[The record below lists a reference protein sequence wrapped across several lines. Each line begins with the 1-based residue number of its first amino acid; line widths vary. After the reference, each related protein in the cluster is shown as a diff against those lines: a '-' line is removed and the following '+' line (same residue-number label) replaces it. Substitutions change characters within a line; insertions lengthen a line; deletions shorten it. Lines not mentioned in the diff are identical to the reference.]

1 MSSRFSSQERVW
13 GLYHKDAQA
22 AIPLKSLHAS
32 ISIVNTISRVKYT
45 QNYFNDSDKIIETE
59 FFFPISSDACFDA
72 FEATFNDTTIRGV
85 IKKKEQAKEE
95 YREAISQGKT
105 AAYSEINEDTGD
117 IMKIMIGNIPPSST
131 VAITYSYIQKL
142 EVAANKFLCF
152 RLFSTITPRYN
163 GNLQDALKA
172 DIALLSN
179 YPNISSTDP
188 QAYPW
193 TVEADIQSPFPIT
206 FVKSPSHDIS
216 PVYGNENHTCTI
228 TFKSNAPQ
236 YPNKDFILL
245 YTNENKQDKI
255 DYMMTPFE
263 EGYCAMVNVRADFQ
277 TASNEKVYENL
288 VKAKEIEHGYSMD
301 EVRGEYIFLIDRS
314 GSMEGDRIIMAR
326 ESLLLFLKSL
336 PEDSLFN
343 VVSFGSDY
351 QFLFSGS
358 SQKYNQ
364 ETLEQS
370 IKLIERFDADMG
382 GTEIYGA
389 LERIFSDPVKTDYPR
404 SLFLLTDGGVSN
416 TNQVLDLIRKNNTK
430 AKTFT
435 IGIGNGCSQELITQG
450 AVCGRGKHEFVANN
464 SEIYEKVISLL
475 NASLSPCY
483 SNISLECDN
492 FDAVV
497 KAITPN
503 PLSIPLL
510 IDGQTT
516 TFFLLLRSEAFHNN
530 KKMVLRLNINDSRAQ
545 KRRTID
551 ISLDPNEAI
560 QNDLIPKLA
569 VHDMIRRLETDKTNI
584 VWMSKEDV
592 KENLVDLSLKYG
604 ILCKETAFLCETE
617 KSSVKTLQDTQKIKI
632 VIPAPKSHDYST
644 FSSGHNYWSCSP
656 TSSRSATNI
665 IQSQDAYLDL
675 ISDTVSMV
683 KQSTMK
689 MSEELCL
696 QSEMLNCS
704 APIMEN
710 KKKSSGGI
718 FNSISKAFGSLFGSK
733 APESNTLR
741 NKSVPQPI
749 TSNAPASYQQQQQ
762 QYQAPVSLQSES
774 CKREAVMDDYDE
786 ECEEEPCYKLKEKKE
801 VYESLS
807 REQGD
812 FIEALPIRDSK
823 KNASSGSYLQVI
835 MKQKFEGFWDP
846 QDSAIHQTILKN
858 GTLTEAPEQIKNVDA
873 TLAQTIWLT
882 ILVLLWLEASC
893 QADRKA
899 WLLIYQKGINWLK
912 KKGVNYED
920 TKSLGTSEIR
930 A

>member
-1 MSSRFSSQERVW
+1 MNSRFSAQERVW
-13 GLYHKDAQA
+13 GLYHKDAQT

-85 IKKKEQAKEE
+85 IKRKEQAKEE
-95 YREAISQGKT
+95 YKEALAQGKT
-105 AAYSEINEDTGD
+105 AAYSEINEETGD
-117 IMKIMIGNIPPSST
+117 IMKVMIGNIPPSST
-131 VAITYSYIQKL
+131 IAITYSYIQKL

-179 YPNISSTDP
+179 YPTISSQDP

-193 TVEADIQSPFPIT
+193 TVEADIQSPSPIT
-206 FVKSPSHDIS
+206 FVKSPSHDIA
-216 PVYGNENHTCTI
+216 PVYGNEKHTCTV
-228 TFKSNAPQ
+228 TFKSNAAQ

-245 YTNENKQDKI
+245 YTSENKQDKI
-255 DYMMTPFE
+255 DYMITPFE

-277 TASNEKVYENL
+277 TASNETVYENL

-314 GSMEGDRIIMAR
+314 GSMDGDRIVMAR

-336 PEDSLFN
+336 PQDSLFN

-370 IKLIERFDADMG
+370 IKQIERFDADMG
-382 GTEIYGA
+382 GTEIYEA
-389 LERIFSDPVKTDYPR
+389 LDKIFRDPVKADYPR

-450 AVCGRGKHEFVANN
+450 AACGHGKHEFVANN
-464 SEIYEKVISLL
+464 NEIYEKVISLL

-483 SNISLECDN
+483 SNISLESDN

-497 KAITPN
+497 RAITPN
-503 PLSIPLL
+503 PSTIPLL

-516 TFFLLLRSEAFHNN
+516 TFFLLLRSEAFTNNNN
-530 KKMVLRLNINDSRAQ
+530 KMALKLSMNDSRAQ

-560 QNDLIPKLA
+560 QNELIPKLA
-569 VHDMIRRLETDKTNI
+569 VHDMIRRLETDKENI

-632 VIPAPKSHDYST
+632 VIPAPESYDR
-644 FSSGHNYWSCSP
+644 FSSLGSGYNYRSSSP
-656 TSSRSATNI
+656 KSYITGTNS
-665 IQSQDAYLDL
+665 IQSQEAYLDL
-675 ISDTVSMV
+675 LSETMNVCKQATKSM
-683 KQSTMK
+683 S
-689 MSEELCL
+689 SELSY
-696 QSEMLNCS
+696 QNEMLHCS
-704 APIMEN
+704 APASKS
-710 KKKSSGGI
+710 KKKSSGGVL
-718 FNSISKAFGSLFGSK
+718 NSISKAFGSLFGSK
-733 APESNTLR
+733 APESNSR
-741 NKSVPQPI
+741 NKSIPQPK
-749 TSNAPASYQQQQQ
+749 TSNASASYQQQQ
-762 QYQAPVSLQSES
+762 YQPSMSLQNES

-786 ECEEEPCYKLKEKKE
+786 ECEEEACYDMKEKEE
-801 VYESLS
+801 VCESLS
-807 REQGD
+807 RKQD
-812 FIEALPIRDSK
+812 ISEALPIRDSK
-823 KNASSGSYLQVI
+823 KSANSGSYLQVI

-858 GTLTEAPEQIKNVDA
+858 GVLPEAPEQIKNIDA

-882 ILVLLWLEASC
+882 LLVLLWLEVSC

-912 KKGVNYED
+912 NKGVNYED
-920 TKSLGTSEIR
+920 TKSLGASEVR